1 MIWRGKVQDG
11 QGRCLPARLF
21 PAGWYQGSLNLWP
34 TEGVKLHDWVR
45 DARPD
50 EWATVKWMPV
60 IFPIRLPDLGVDA
73 VMGLDFITGV
83 HEVVAREHLR
93 STHRLG
99 NGSVVTVS
107 VADDLLWRH
116 GNQMG

>member
-1 MIWRGKVQDG
+1 MIWQGKVQDG
-11 QGRCLPARLF
+11 QGQCFPRRLF

-34 TEGVKLHDWVR
+34 VDGVQLHDWVR
-45 DARPD
+45 DARPPKW
-50 EWATVKWMPV
+50 ETVEWMPV

-83 HEVVAREHLR
+83 HEVVARQHLR
-93 STHRLG
+93 SAHKLT

-107 VADDLLWRH
+107 FSDDLLVAH